1 MSRIFIWLESSST
14 LNFVCERDPDEIVQT
29 HIFKPW
35 VNSLRGWYFREK
47 NEYVSQHTIYAFV
60 NVHNS
65 RHLHQRGFR
74 RI

>member
-14 LNFVCERDPDEIVQT
+14 LNFILE
-29 HIFKPW
+29 K
-35 VNSLRGWYFREK
+35 K

-65 RHLHQRGFR
+65 RAISWIAAFGQ
-74 RI
+74 